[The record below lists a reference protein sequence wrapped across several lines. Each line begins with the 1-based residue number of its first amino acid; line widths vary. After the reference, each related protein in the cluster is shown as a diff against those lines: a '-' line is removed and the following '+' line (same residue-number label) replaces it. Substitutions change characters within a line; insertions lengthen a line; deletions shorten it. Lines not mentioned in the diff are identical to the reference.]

1 MSSQFLDE
9 TVNLDDV
16 DDDEAHQNQQQP
28 PPTEEKSMEK
38 KVILLKK
45 VRDNKLALTQTDN
58 EDEKTRLNKEIAN
71 LTERLETIDPPA
83 TKEQPSPPSKSEKQ
97 QEEIEEKDA
106 TVQKKDF
113 EKQWSVLRSASTAVG
128 FTDKILQSQHTKNRK
143 AVDGFEDRY
152 QELVR
157 DMGTDVSLDDSFKS
171 ETNSDTSTKTAMKR
185 HKPHPH
191 IIHFIEDCQCDPP
204 KINLLQDGDFH
215 FANDIPLWHF
225 KAAVDALMAGA
236 RIAGSPAS
244 FRMTRRKFHKEEVSA
259 LEDFLVG
266 SDDIDHFS
274 LEHIWGF
281 DASKAYAVGLVECL
295 AETTKLRSLGFVY
308 VVSAERKTKKWWIK
322 VASLVEKHKT
332 LESIAL
338 AFTRPKPLI
347 AHNVMERHFEQFP
360 EILETLLLAIS
371 NNRALINVT
380 LESVGLTMEDARMI
394 GRIMKKLKLISLIL
408 PRNSLGRVGAEI
420 IAKQLRTCR
429 SIRILDLSSNNT
441 GDSGTIAVIMACQDH
456 PSIQSFAISANDL
469 TSAIIPSLCDYVKS
483 SSRLE
488 KLDVSHNHIGRD
500 IIKLLHAVARSQ
512 TLEVLNIGYNA
523 GTESCVGAIKHV
535 LVDPPKDDDEEGD
548 PIPTAP
554 QLTELNLEGNQL
566 SPDAGIMI
574 KHALKTNIN
583 ILHINLE
590 ANFLIKHDIIDIEKA
605 LAVNRLGAEIK
616 FKFRPQVLQ
625 QKWNW
630 NAATI
635 GTKNIRDKKI
645 IPKRTDE
652 DVKIERARAKQKR
665 KRDAKNGKRGNE
677 DGPPCSIL

>member
-1 MSSQFLDE
+1 
-9 TVNLDDV
+9 
-16 DDDEAHQNQQQP
+16 
-28 PPTEEKSMEK
+28 
-38 KVILLKK
+38 
-45 VRDNKLALTQTDN
+45 
-58 EDEKTRLNKEIAN
+58 
-71 LTERLETIDPPA
+71 
-83 TKEQPSPPSKSEKQ
+83 
-97 QEEIEEKDA
+97 
-106 TVQKKDF
+106 
-113 EKQWSVLRSASTAVG
+113 
-128 FTDKILQSQHTKNRK
+128 
-143 AVDGFEDRY
+143 
-152 QELVR
+152 
-157 DMGTDVSLDDSFKS
+157 
-171 ETNSDTSTKTAMKR
+171 
-185 HKPHPH
+185 
-191 IIHFIEDCQCDPP
+191 
-204 KINLLQDGDFH
+204 
-215 FANDIPLWHF
+215 
-225 KAAVDALMAGA
+225 
-236 RIAGSPAS
+236 
-244 FRMTRRKFHKEEVSA
+244 
-259 LEDFLVG
+259 
-266 SDDIDHFS
+266 
-274 LEHIWGF
+274 
-281 DASKAYAVGLVECL
+281 
-295 AETTKLRSLGFVY
+295 
-308 VVSAERKTKKWWIK
+308 
-322 VASLVEKHKT
+322 
-332 LESIAL
+332 
-338 AFTRPKPLI
+338 
-347 AHNVMERHFEQFP
+347 MERHFEQFP